1 MEVGTAA
8 VPAREAGTATPTVA
22 AQIAADVQK
31 HAGKPALR
39 HKVGD
44 DWGGIS
50 YDELGQAV
58 REIALG
64 LVGIGIEPRDRAAI
78 LSHTRP
84 EWTFANFGILTAGA
98 TSVSIYQT
106 NSPDECH
113 YVLEHSEA
121 RAVFVEDGEQL
132 AKIRQVEDRL
142 PKLEFVIVF
151 KPQGDIGDAIPFD
164 DLRERGRARDGAEYD
179 ARVG

>member
-22 AQIAADVQK
+22 AQIAADVVK

-39 HKVGD
+39 HKVGEEWRD
-44 DWGGIS
+44 IS
-50 YDELGQAV
+50 YEELGEAV

-64 LVGIGIEPRDRAAI
+64 LVDLGIEHGDRVAI

-98 TSVSIYQT
+98 TSVSAYQT
-106 NSPDECH
+106 NSADECH
-113 YVLEHSEA
+113 YVLRHSES
-121 RAVFVEDGEQL
+121 RAVFVEDAEQL
-132 AKIRQVEDRL
+132 AKSREGEGDL
-142 PKLEFVIVF
+142 PDLEFVIVF
-151 KPQGDIGDAIPFD
+151 DPAGADPGHAIT
-164 DLRERGRARDGAEYD
+164 
-179 ARVG
+179 

>member
-8 VPAREAGTATPTVA
+8 ISAREAGTATPTVA
-22 AQIAADVQK
+22 AQIAADVVK

-39 HKVGD
+39 HKVGEEWRD
-44 DWGGIS
+44 IS
-50 YDELGQAV
+50 YEELGEAV

-64 LVGIGIEPRDRAAI
+64 LVDIGIEPRDRVAI

-84 EWTFANFGILTAGA
+84 EWTLANFGILTAGA

-106 NSPDECH
+106 NSPEECR
-113 YVLEHSEA
+113 YVLDHSES

-132 AKIRQVEDRL
+132 AKIREIEAEL
-142 PKLEFVIVF
+142 PSLEHVIVMV
-151 KPQGDIGDAIPFD
+151 PGDGLDLGDAVS
-164 DLRERGRARDGAEYD
+164 L
-179 ARVG
+179 